1 MTFLGTG
8 TSRGVPIIG
17 CKCEVC
23 RSKDERDK
31 RFRASALV
39 EYEGLTILV
48 DAGPDFRM
56 QMLRLGISHLD
67 AILLTHNHKDHTGG
81 LDDVRSL
88 NYVDRR
94 AAEIYCERSVLE
106 DLIREYP
113 YVFTFPKYPGAP
125 EWMLHVID
133 ERPFIIR
140 KDSSEKEL
148 VWVHDVGYHYRLPN
162 GQLIPTAR
170 CLDDMIDEAPK
181 AVAADVSLQSA
192 KGAWAPCASRPI
204 RENQRQTERSE
215 TCFTSEVRRRKPK
228 VNARPGALPPAANAG
243 ELSSGLASPDRSHPR
258 LVRGGTGAE
267 RSEASGGAERSEESG
282 LSEPDDRFE
291 TAEPSATEVTIIPI
305 RGLYDKLPV
314 LGFRFGDIAYITDMS
329 SIPESEFTKLEGL
342 KHLTLNTVSYN
353 PHHSHF
359 SLDET
364 FALADRIR
372 PQFTWLTHLSHSF
385 PVHEKFSQELKRLCA
400 ERNIHSVVQPAYDG
414 LVLE

>member
-1 MTFLGTG
+1 MTGGRARLTFLGTG
-8 TSRGVPIIG
+8 TSQGVPIIG

-31 RFRASALV
+31 RFRASAFV
-39 EYEGLTILV
+39 EYEGLNILV

-94 AAEIYCERSVLE
+94 AAEIYCERNVLE

-113 YVFTFPKYPGAP
+113 YVFKFPKYPGAP

-133 ERPFIIR
+133 ERPFILR
-140 KDSSEKEL
+140 KDTADKEL
-148 VWVHDVGYHYRLPN
+148 VWVHDIGYHYRLPD
-162 GQLIPTAR
+162 GSLIPTAR
-170 CLDDMIDEAPK
+170 SLNDMIDEAPK

-204 RENQRQTERSE
+204 REN
-215 TCFTSEVRRRKPK
+215 V
-228 VNARPGALPPAANAG
+228 RPGALPPAANDG
-243 ELSSGLASPDRSHPR
+243 ELS
-258 LVRGGTGAE
+258 
-267 RSEASGGAERSEESG
+267 SG

-305 RGLYDKLPV
+305 RGLHDKLPV

-329 SIPESEFTKLEGL
+329 TLPESEFAKLQGL
-342 KHLTLNTVSYN
+342 KHLTLNTVGYN
-353 PHHSHF
+353 KHHSHF
-359 SLDET
+359 SLQET
-364 FALADRIR
+364 LDLADRIR
-372 PQFTWLTHLSHSF
+372 AEHTWLTHLSHSF
-385 PVHEKFSQELKRLCA
+385 PVHEVFDKEL
-400 ERNIHSVVQPAYDG
+400 ERMCSEQHIHSIVRPAYDG
-414 LVLE
+414 LVIE